1 MWGEEMLNERKV
13 EMLHIH
19 LYINL
24 NVILYLSKGLPGAL
38 PDGSG
43 DLLVSVNVFL
53 DPTHLR
59 T

>member
-43 DLLVSVNVFL
+43 DLLVSVRMFFQ
-53 DPTHLR
+53 TQHI
-59 T
+59 